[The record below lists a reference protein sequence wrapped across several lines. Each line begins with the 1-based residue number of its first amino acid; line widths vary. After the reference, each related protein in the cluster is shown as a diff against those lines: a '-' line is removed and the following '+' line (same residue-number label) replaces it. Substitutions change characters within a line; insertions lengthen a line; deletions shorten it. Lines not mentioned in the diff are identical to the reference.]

1 MRDCFINRNPYA
13 QRQILAPRNVIEHYS
28 GADKVFQDTIFQQR
42 GIPPMNGYYLII
54 FTYDNKYGTLSMN
67 LNSTTKG
74 KDSQKELFNGRGKQ
88 TVDGQDFNFQILN
101 GKGKFAL
108 TSGLLRSI
116 SGRLSVN
123 FRSSPINFRWTL
135 GQLPVTSN

>member
-1 MRDCFINRNPYA
+1 
-13 QRQILAPRNVIEHYS
+13 
-28 GADKVFQDTIFQQR
+28 
-42 GIPPMNGYYLII
+42 MNGYYLII

-116 SGRLSVN
+116 SGELSVN
-123 FRSSPINFRWTL
+123 FR
-135 GQLPVTSN
+135 

>member
-116 SGRLSVN
+116 SGGLLVN
-123 FRSSPINFRWTL
+123 FR
-135 GQLPVTSN
+135 

>member
-1 MRDCFINRNPYA
+1 MRDCFVNRNPYA

-101 GKGKFAL
+101 GKGKFSHFREL
-108 TSGLLRSI
+108 PVDFRCN
-116 SGRLSVN
+116 LSC
-123 FRSSPINFRWTL
+123 
-135 GQLPVTSN
+135 LPVTSN

>member
-1 MRDCFINRNPYA
+1 MFRQDFKLFHQSEKGPMRDRFVNQNPYA

-101 GKGKFAL
+101 GKGKIL
-108 TSGLLRSI
+108 INYRS
-116 SGRLSVN
+116 LPVN
-123 FRSSPINFRWTL
+123 Y
-135 GQLPVTSN
+135 GQLPVDSRP